1 VSVTI
6 LLVDDDRSFGAM
18 AATALRREG
27 FEVTLARSLHEARK
41 EAAREA
47 PGLVIL
53 DRRLPDGDGLSYLE
67 ELRTGLPGVPV
78 VIVTANSEI
87 ASAVD
92 AIRSGATDYLVKPV
106 ELADLAM
113 KARQAVGTVRL
124 RDRLQQAEQE
134 LSGRRRLAPWQSE
147 CFGRVIEMLQRIAGS
162 PKSPVLFLGETGTG
176 KEVLARHLHALTF
189 GEDAPFVHVNC
200 AALPATTIESELFGY
215 ERGAFTDARTARRGL
230 ADVANGGTLFLDEV
244 GELPI
249 DVQPK
254 ILTFLDSGRFRK
266 LGGVAEQSS
275 SARVVAATNRD
286 LHKQI
291 AAGAFR
297 EDLWFRLSVFRIDV
311 PPLRDRPE
319 DLLPLAQAMLAD
331 LAAELGRR
339 EVRLGPHAL
348 ERMARYSFPGN
359 VRELRSVLERAL
371 VLAAGP
377 ELDLDVLAGAAAGSA
392 TPAGGSFRVEGSPID
407 IEELQ
412 RRYARHVLDQLGGK
426 RMEAARALGISYPTF
441 LKRIGSDEEPE

>member
-1 VSVTI
+1 
-6 LLVDDDRSFGAM
+6 M

-27 FEVTLARSLHEARK
+27 FTVTVARSLHEARN
-41 EAAREA
+41 EVTREA

-53 DRRLPDGDGLSYLE
+53 DRRLPDGDGLTYLD

-92 AIRSGATDYLVKPV
+92 AIRAGAADYLVKPV
-106 ELADLAM
+106 ELTDLAM
-113 KARQAVGTVRL
+113 KARQVMGTMRL
-124 RDRLQQAEQE
+124 RDRLQQAERE
-134 LSGRRRLAPWQSE
+134 LSGRRRLAPWRSQR
-147 CFGRVIEMLQRIAGS
+147 FGQVVAMLERIAAS
-162 PKSPVLFLGETGTG
+162 PKSPVLFLGETGAG

-189 GEDAPFVHVNC
+189 GEEAPFVHVNC

-215 ERGAFTDARTARRGL
+215 ERGAFTDARSARRGL
-230 ADVANGGTLFLDEV
+230 AEIANGGTLFLDEV

-249 DVQPK
+249 DLQPK

-266 LGGVAEQSS
+266 LGGSAEQSS
-275 SARVVAATNRD
+275 TARVVAATNRD
-286 LHKQI
+286 LRKQI
-291 AAGAFR
+291 ATGAFR
-297 EDLWFRLSVFRIDV
+297 EDLWFRLSVFRIDI

-319 DLLPLAQAMLAD
+319 DLVPLAESILAD

-339 EVRLGPHAL
+339 NITLSARAL
-348 ERMARYSFPGN
+348 ERLANYTFPGN

-371 VLAAGP
+371 VLHPGP
-377 ELDLDVLAGAAAGSA
+377 ELDLDLLAPGDAAPITVTPAAGFHIPGP
-392 TPAGGSFRVEGSPID
+392 TIEM
-407 IEELQ
+407 EELEK
-412 RRYARHVLDQLGGK
+412 RYARYVLDQMGGR

-441 LKRIGSDEEPE
+441 LKRIGHSDSDDGESK

>member
-1 VSVTI
+1 
-6 LLVDDDRSFGAM
+6 
-18 AATALRREG
+18 
-27 FEVTLARSLHEARK
+27 
-41 EAAREA
+41 
-47 PGLVIL
+47 
-53 DRRLPDGDGLSYLE
+53 
-67 ELRTGLPGVPV
+67 
-78 VIVTANSEI
+78 
-87 ASAVD
+87 
-92 AIRSGATDYLVKPV
+92 
-106 ELADLAM
+106 M

-147 CFGRVIEMLQRIAGS
+147 CFGRAIEMLQRIAAS

-215 ERGAFTDARTARRGL
+215 ERGAFTDARAARRGL
-230 ADVANGGTLFLDEV
+230 AEVANGGTLFLDEV

-266 LGGVAEQSS
+266 LGGVAEQTS

-286 LHKQI
+286 LQKQI

-297 EDLWFRLSVFRIDV
+297 EDLWFRLSVFRINV
-311 PPLRDRPE
+311 PPLRERPE
-319 DLLPLAQAMLAD
+319 DLLPLAQAMLSD

-348 ERMARYSFPGN
+348 ERMAHYPFPGN

-371 VLAAGP
+371 VLAPGP
-377 ELDLDVLAGAAAGSA
+377 ELDLDVLAGSASGSPA
-392 TPAGGSFRVEGSPID
+392 PAGDIFRVDGLPID
-407 IEELQ
+407 MEELQ
-412 RRYARHVLDQLGGK
+412 RRYARHVLEQLGGK

-441 LKRIGSDEEPE
+441 LKRIGSDEESEE

>member
-27 FEVTLARSLHEARK
+27 FAVTLARSLHEARK
-41 EAAREA
+41 EVAREA

-53 DRRLPDGDGLSYLE
+53 DRRLPDGDGLTYLD

-78 VIVTANSEI
+78 VIVTANNEI

-92 AIRSGATDYLVKPV
+92 AIRSGAADYLVKPV

-134 LSGRRRLAPWQSE
+134 LSGRRRLAPWKSE
-147 CFGRVIEMLQRIAGS
+147 AFGRVIAVLDRIAVS
-162 PKSPVLFLGETGTG
+162 PRSPVLFLGETGSG
-176 KEVLARHLHALTF
+176 KEVLARYLHAQTF

-215 ERGAFTDARTARRGL
+215 ERGAFTDARVARRGL
-230 ADVANGGTLFLDEV
+230 AEVANGGTLFLDEV

-249 DVQPK
+249 DLQPK

-275 SARVVAATNRD
+275 TARVVAATNRD

-291 AAGAFR
+291 AVGAFR

-311 PPLRDRPE
+311 PPLRERP
-319 DLLPLAQAMLAD
+319 DDVLPLAQAILAD

-339 EVRLGPHAL
+339 DVRLSARAL
-348 ERMARYSFPGN
+348 ERLGRYPFPGN

-371 VLAAGP
+371 VLAGGS
-377 ELDLDVLAGAAAGSA
+377 ELELEVLAGSSGG
-392 TPAGGSFRVEGSPID
+392 TPAPAGDAFRVDGPPVD
-407 IEELQ
+407 MEELQ
-412 RRYARHVLDQLGGK
+412 RRYARYVLEQLGGK
-426 RMEAARALGISYPTF
+426 RMDAARLLGISYPTF
-441 LKRIGSDEEPE
+441 LKRIGSEEDAE

>member
-27 FEVTLARSLHEARK
+27 FAVTLARSLHEARK

-53 DRRLPDGDGLSYLE
+53 DRRLPDGDGLTYLD

-87 ASAVD
+87 SSAVD
-92 AIRSGATDYLVKPV
+92 AMRNGAADYLVKPV
-106 ELADLAM
+106 ELADLVM
-113 KARQAVGTVRL
+113 KARQVVGTVRL

-134 LSGRRRLAPWQSE
+134 LSDRRRLAPWKSE
-147 CFGRVIEMLQRIAGS
+147 CFGRVVAMLERIASS
-162 PKSPVLFLGETGTG
+162 PRSPVLFLGETGSG

-200 AALPATTIESELFGY
+200 AALPAPTIESELFGY
-215 ERGAFTDARTARRGL
+215 ERGAFTDARVARRGL
-230 ADVANGGTLFLDEV
+230 AEVANGGTLFLDEM

-249 DVQPK
+249 DLQPK

-275 SARVVAATNRD
+275 TARVVAATNRD
-286 LHKQI
+286 LQKQI
-291 AAGAFR
+291 ASGAFR

-311 PPLRDRPE
+311 PPLRERRE
-319 DLLPLAQAMLAD
+319 DVLPLAQAMLAD

-339 EVRLGPHAL
+339 DVRLGVRAL
-348 ERMARYSFPGN
+348 ERLADYPFPGN

-371 VLAAGP
+371 VLASGP
-377 ELDLDVLAGAAAGSA
+377 ELDLEVLAGSIVPSPAAEGDA
-392 TPAGGSFRVEGSPID
+392 FRVAGPAVEM
-407 IEELQ
+407 EELE
-412 RRYARHVLDQLGGK
+412 RRYARYVLEQFGGR

-441 LKRIGSDEEPE
+441 LKRIGSDDESA

>member
-1 VSVTI
+1 MTNSI
-6 LLVDDDRSFGAM
+6 LLVDDDRSFGVM

-27 FEVTLARSLHEARK
+27 FAVTVARSLHEARQ
-41 EAAREA
+41 EAVREA

-53 DRRLPDGDGLSYLE
+53 DRRLPDGDGMTYLP
-67 ELRTGLPGVPV
+67 ELRAGLPGVPV
-78 VIVTANSEI
+78 IIVTANSEI

-92 AIRSGATDYLVKPV
+92 AMRAGATDYLVKPV
-106 ELADLAM
+106 ELTDLVM

-134 LSGRRRLAPWQSE
+134 LSGRWRMAPWKSQG
-147 CFGRVIEMLQRIAGS
+147 FGRVVAMLERIAGS
-162 PKSPVLFLGETGTG
+162 PRSPVLFLGETGSG

-215 ERGAFTDARTARRGL
+215 ERGAFTDARVARRGL
-230 ADVANGGTLFLDEV
+230 AEVANGGTLFLDEV
-244 GELPI
+244 GELPL
-249 DVQPK
+249 DLQPK

-286 LHKQI
+286 LPKQI
-291 AAGAFR
+291 ASGAFR

-311 PPLRDRPE
+311 PPLRERRE
-319 DLLPLAQAMLAD
+319 DVVPLAQSILAD

-339 EVRLGPHAL
+339 EARLGVRAL
-348 ERMARYSFPGN
+348 ERLAGYSFPGN

-371 VLAAGP
+371 VLATGP
-377 ELDLDVLAGAAAGSA
+377 ELDLEVLAGASSG
-392 TPAGGSFRVEGSPID
+392 TPVAVEGGFHVAGPPLAMD
-407 IEELQ
+407 EVE
-412 RRYARHVLDQLGGK
+412 RRYARHVLEQMGGR

-441 LKRIGSDEEPE
+441 LKRIGAEEE